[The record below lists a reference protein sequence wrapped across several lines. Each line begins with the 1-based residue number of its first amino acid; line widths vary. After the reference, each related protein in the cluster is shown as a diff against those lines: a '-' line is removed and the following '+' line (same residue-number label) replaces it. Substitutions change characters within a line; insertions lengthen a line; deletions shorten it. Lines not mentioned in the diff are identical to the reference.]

1 MEPTMHDGLKVFDNI
16 IPRLAL
22 EARFKRDKIK
32 DPVLVL
38 GLSKTTGRMGNPYY
52 VREVYLQ
59 TPYGFVS
66 YRVRRDGRTEAGWTA
81 KREGDYN
88 FILERSITLE
98 ELP

>member
-38 GLSKTTGRMGNPYY
+38 GLSKTTGRMGNP
-52 VREVYLQ
+52 
-59 TPYGFVS
+59 
-66 YRVRRDGRTEAGWTA
+66 
-81 KREGDYN
+81 
-88 FILERSITLE
+88 
-98 ELP
+98 